1 MNKTAEEILKE
12 YYNHYKNVVFPEKNW
27 VEWQDSHDYG
37 SVEMIVAAMESYAS
51 SLSSEVER
59 LRGELSE
66 AQQADDWVRVEDG
79 LPEIDTPVEVIT
91 KYENWASGKKVNQS
105 DRFIGYMDEYGDL
118 IICPTDDS
126 YGWQFND
133 CVTKWRPLPS
143 PPKQ

>member
-1 MNKTAEEILKE
+1 MNKTAEDNYVPYGDEWKKE
-12 YYNHYKNVVFPEKNW
+12 VSKMPKAFFIDMVSKWMIKNKE
-27 VEWQDSHDYG
+27 Q
-37 SVEMIVAAMESYAS
+37 IS

-91 KYENWASGKKVNQS
+91 EYENWASGKKVNQS

>member
-59 LRGELSE
+59 LRGELAE
-66 AQQADDWVRVEDG
+66 AQQADDWVRVGDG
-79 LPEIDTPVEVIT
+79 LPERRPGWSNSEDVNIYYPDGVVSFGSYS
-91 KYENWASGKKVNQS
+91 YELNKWQDYIYTGRSN
-105 DRFIGYMDEYGDL
+105 
-118 IICPTDDS
+118 PTR
-126 YGWQFND
+126 WH
-133 CVTKWRPLPS
+133 PLPS